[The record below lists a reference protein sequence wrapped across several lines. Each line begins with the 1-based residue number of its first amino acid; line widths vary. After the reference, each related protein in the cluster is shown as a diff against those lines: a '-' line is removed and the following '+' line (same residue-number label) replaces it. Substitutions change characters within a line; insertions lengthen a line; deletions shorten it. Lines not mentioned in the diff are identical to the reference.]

1 MTIKKWLIQSPDEEK
16 VKELEKVLDIP
27 SIAAKIL
34 VARGFENPAAAK
46 QFINID
52 ESFVHDPFLLHGM
65 DLAVER
71 IKKAIEANEKI
82 LVYGDYDA
90 GATRF

>member
-1 MTIKKWLIQSPDEEK
+1 MTMKKWLIKSPDEQK
-16 VKELEKVLDIP
+16 VKEFEQQLAIP

-34 VARGFENPAAAK
+34 VARGFEDAQAAK
-46 QFINID
+46 AFLNID
-52 ESFVHDPFLLHGM
+52 ETFVHDPFLLNGM

-71 IKKAIEANEKI
+71 IKKAIETNEKI